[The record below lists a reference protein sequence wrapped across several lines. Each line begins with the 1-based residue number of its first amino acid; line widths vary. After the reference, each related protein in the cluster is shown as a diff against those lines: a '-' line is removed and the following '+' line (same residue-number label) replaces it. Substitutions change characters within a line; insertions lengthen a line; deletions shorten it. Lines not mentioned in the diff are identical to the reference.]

1 MSTNLKR
8 IGAKART
15 CPGLVFTSLYHHVTD
30 IDNLRDSFNALDGRK
45 APGLDGVTKAMYGSN
60 LGANLRELSDK
71 LKRMGYKPKL
81 KWRKYVPK
89 PGSDKKRP
97 LGISCFEDKIV
108 EHAVKQVLEPIY
120 ETIFENF
127 SYGYRPK
134 RSPHDCVRA
143 LGKTIQQHK
152 VNYVVEADIR
162 GFFDHVNH
170 EWLMKFLKRR
180 IGDKRILRLINRMLK
195 SGIFENGLERASETG
210 TPQGSI
216 LSPLLSNI
224 YLHYALDRWFSHRVI
239 SGCKGEAYLF
249 RFADD
254 FVACFQFKREA
265 EIFHRRLGEV
275 LNHFHLQ
282 LAEEKTNCIGFGRF
296 ARIDARRRGEKPKE
310 FTFLGFTFYCGK
322 TKKGRFKVKRRTSRK
337 KLNQSLKKFTE
348 WVRKA
353 RNTLRKGE
361 LLRRA
366 KARVVGHLNYYA
378 ITDNSKK
385 CGDFLYFAT
394 RILFKWINR
403 KSQRRS
409 YTWEGFNQVLK
420 WVKWPTA
427 RIRVNMNPFDGC
439 AWNLNV

>member
-1 MSTNLKR
+1 MSTDLKR
-8 IGAKART
+8 IGEKARK

-30 IDNLRDSFNALDGRK
+30 TDNLRDSYNALDGRK
-45 APGLDGVTKAMYGSN
+45 VPGFDGITKAKYGEN
-60 LGANLRELSDK
+60 LEENLQELSDK
-71 LKRMGYKPKL
+71 LKRMGYIPKPKS
-81 KWRKYVPK
+81 RTYVPK

-108 EHAVKQVLEPIY
+108 EKAVKRVLEPIY
-120 ETIFENF
+120 ETIFYNC

-134 RSPHDCVRA
+134 SSPHDCVRA
-143 LGKTIQQHK
+143 LGVTIQQGK
-152 VNYVVEADIR
+152 VSYVVEADIR

-170 EWLMKFLKRR
+170 EWLLKFLKIR
-180 IGDKRILRLINRMLK
+180 IGDKRILRLIHRMLK
-195 SGIFENGLERASETG
+195 SGILENGLVKASETG

-216 LSPLLSNI
+216 ISPLLSNI
-224 YLHYALDRWFSHRVI
+224 YLHYVLDRWFINRVI

-254 FVACFQFKREA
+254 FVACFQSKREA
-265 EIFHRRLGEV
+265 DIFHRRLGEK
-275 LNHFHLQ
+275 LNQYHLQ

-296 ARIDARRRGEKPKE
+296 ARGNARRQGEKPKE

-322 TKKGRFKVKRRTSRK
+322 TKDGRFKVKRRTSSK
-337 KLNQSLKKFTE
+337 KLNQSLTRFTK
-348 WVRKA
+348 WVRKS
-353 RNTLRKGE
+353 RKTLSKGE
-361 LLRRA
+361 LLRGA
-366 KARVVGHLNYYA
+366 KSRVQGHINYYA

-385 CGDFLYFAT
+385 CGNFVYFAT

-420 WVKWPTA
+420 WVKWPTVK
-427 RIRVNMNPFDGC
+427 IRVNMNPFERSAGI
-439 AWNLNV
+439 LKV